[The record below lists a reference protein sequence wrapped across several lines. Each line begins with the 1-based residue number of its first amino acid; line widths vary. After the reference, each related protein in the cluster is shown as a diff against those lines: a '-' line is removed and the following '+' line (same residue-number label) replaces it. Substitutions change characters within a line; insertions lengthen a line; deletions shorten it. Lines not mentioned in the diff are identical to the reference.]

1 MEEDKVFE
9 LINENNQKETYRIVK
24 NIEIDNI
31 PIIFYTNDEL
41 NENGEIDIF
50 VNSYEIKNNTLIL
63 KEIPKEKTIEINK
76 IWEKICEEV

>member
-76 IWEKICEEV
+76 IWEKRCEEV

>member
-9 LINENNQKETYRIVK
+9 LINENNQKEVYRIIK

-63 KEIPKEKTIEINK
+63 KEIPKEKNIEINK

>member
-31 PIIFYTNDEL
+31 PIIF
-41 NENGEIDIF
+41 
-50 VNSYEIKNNTLIL
+50 IL
-63 KEIPKEKTIEINK
+63 TMN
-76 IWEKICEEV
+76 

>member
-63 KEIPKEKTIEINK
+63 KEIPKEKAIEINK

>member
-9 LINENNQKETYRIVK
+9 LINENKQKETYRIVK

>member
-63 KEIPKEKTIEINK
+63 KEIPKAKTIEINK